1 MKTLLNVSRGQS
13 INFAA
18 NGDLVSGIIVRA
30 EQTPGPWASVV
41 VETET
46 PIPEN
51 SQLSIP
57 DLPETGGCGL
67 AQPKMINGRIQVI
80 LSVGY
85 DYIDFGTIGK

>member
-18 NGDLVSGIIVRA
+18 NGDPVSGIIVGS
-30 EQTPGPWASVV
+30 EQTPGPWASVA
-41 VETET
+41 VETEM

-67 AQPKMINGRIQVI
+67 AQPSRRNGRVSVV
-80 LSVGY
+80 LSIGY
-85 DYIDFGTIGK
+85 DYIDFKTIGK